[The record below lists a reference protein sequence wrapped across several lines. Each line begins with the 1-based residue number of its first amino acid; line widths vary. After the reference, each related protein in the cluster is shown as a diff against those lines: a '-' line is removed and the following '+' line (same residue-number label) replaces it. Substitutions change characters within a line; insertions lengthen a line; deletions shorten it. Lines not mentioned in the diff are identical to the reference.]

1 MNTNN
6 IINENDFEKKEQ
18 IKRGKRIK
26 KIREEELHLN
36 KSQLAQKL
44 GISSQFLGLIEAGKG
59 NLVYK
64 ALRKLKDLSGHS
76 TDYILYG
83 IDDNV
88 IDKTSKLL
96 KQYTES
102 ELLHTLNVIKEITT
116 IIRNK

>member
-1 MNTNN
+1 MDTNA
-6 IINENDFEKKEQ
+6 IINEKILEKEEQ

-26 KIREEELHLN
+26 QIREEELHLN
-36 KSQLAQKL
+36 KSQLAQKI

-83 IDDNV
+83 IDD
-88 IDKTSKLL
+88 D
-96 KQYTES
+96 
-102 ELLHTLNVIKEITT
+102 VIKETSEILKNYSESEILHTFNIIKELITM
-116 IIRNK
+116 IRDK